1 MQRYP
6 MIIKMIIKG
15 EKMKLFAFAMLMAS
29 SFTSVHALDLHPVQS
44 LTLAVPADG
53 RFDFDNVNIPAG
65 VILNF
70 AAWDNTTGAQPIL
83 IFNVTGN
90 TRIAGEFL
98 ASPYDLS
105 FNSGGTFMLES
116 DAGLSVRDGGF
127 LNIASSVNTQLY
139 GSIKFGDGSV
149 MLDAG
154 DDLSGQR
161 SFRNNAGTLNIA
173 APGMDSFGT
182 PIRSWEDGTQLTAG
196 SVQRLNGGRLYP
208 DLIIQQPIPEVDAWG
223 MLLAGLG
230 IVGLVAHRRRGIAA
244 LR

>member
-1 MQRYP
+1 
-6 MIIKMIIKG
+6 
-15 EKMKLFAFAMLMAS
+15 MKLFVFAMLMAS

-53 RFDFDNVNIPAG
+53 RFNFDNVTIPAG

-70 AAWDNTTGAQPIL
+70 AAWDKAAGAQPRL
-83 IFNVTGN
+83 SFNI
-90 TRIAGEFL
+90 TRDARVAGDIIAGT
-98 ASPYDLS
+98 YDLV
-105 FNSGGTFMLES
+105 FNSGGTFLLEPG
-116 DAGLSVRDGGF
+116 AFLSLWDGAV
-127 LNIASSVNTQLY
+127 LNIASTRNIQLN
-139 GSIKFGDGSV
+139 GSITFGDGSV
-149 MLDAG
+149 MLNAG

-182 PIRSWEDGTQLTAG
+182 LIRSWEDASQLTADSAQG
-196 SVQRLNGGRLYP
+196 LSGGRLYP

-230 IVGLVAHRRRGIAA
+230 IVGLITHQRRRGIATSH
-244 LR
+244 